1 MITGWQEKDKRNSST
16 SQILP
21 TVTNDFLFHFLL
33 VFMRWKKR
41 KAVTGKDCSWL
52 RFKNGSDKR
61 IVHQVILNLLFLGH
75 LPHAFSFLPLACD
88 SKKKMAKGYRRGMTA
103 GGPFFLVTATTT
115 RNVATINR
123 GNENFLVIIGAV
135 NGSSCDC
142 RSITQGILVT
152 SGISSLDT

>member
-1 MITGWQEKDKRNSST
+1 MDSWLTGRPAVDNG
-16 SQILP
+16 
-21 TVTNDFLFHFLL
+21 VTDGQSPLLTALFLWPDVSLL
-33 VFMRWKKR
+33 V
-41 KAVTGKDCSWL
+41 T
-52 RFKNGSDKR
+52 
-61 IVHQVILNLLFLGH
+61 FLGH

-135 NGSSCDC
+135 NGSPSK
-142 RSITQGILVT
+142 RQGITAPSMIQGNVLFIRT
-152 SGISSLDT
+152 THLRSLSQLISHLRSC

>member
-1 MITGWQEKDKRNSST
+1 MNRWPGGGEGWLTAKGYSWLTGRPAVDNG
-16 SQILP
+16 
-21 TVTNDFLFHFLL
+21 VTDGQSPLLTALFLWPDVSLL
-33 VFMRWKKR
+33 V
-41 KAVTGKDCSWL
+41 T
-52 RFKNGSDKR
+52 
-61 IVHQVILNLLFLGH
+61 FLGH